1 MVVIEKKFF
10 IVLFFLFFITEDMC
24 KMIFEKNKS
33 RDEIREA
40 LFDEAFN
47 RMEIVTL
54 NDEDKKQYSLIK
66 SSLFQEG
73 FIKPLSLF
81 TEKEIFNLF
90 LKVNQDDIFTPGKF
104 EGKDLINL
112 KLVLLLL
119 TSLDR
124 ELGRDQELK
133 EIAFDLY
140 KKINNFDESIDKE
153 FREKNIFCW
162 DFFQKVYPKEYV
174 KKTGLIDTLKSFFNM
189 SDPEYLV
196 IVEYGSDLPFYKKL
210 PFRMFGLFL
219 APLYKS
225 YFPYYQLRDKRI
237 KVITEINKE
246 F

>member
-1 MVVIEKKFF
+1 
-10 IVLFFLFFITEDMC
+10 MC

-33 RDEIREA
+33 NDEIREA

-47 RMEIVTL
+47 RIEIVSL
-54 NDEDKKQYSLIK
+54 NEEEKQEYFLIK
-66 SSLFQEG
+66 SSLFPEG

-81 TEKEIFNLF
+81 TEEEIFNLF

-119 TSLDR
+119 TSIDR

-133 EIAFDLY
+133 EKIFSFY
-140 KKINNFDESIDKE
+140 KKINHIDAIE
-153 FREKNIFCW
+153 EKFLRDKNVFCW
-162 DFFQKVYPKEYV
+162 NFVQKVYPKEYI

-189 SDPEYLV
+189 GTPEYLA
-196 IVEYGSDLPFYKKL
+196 IVEYSSDLSFYKKL